1 MSIILHKVKQIL
13 TKAKPVLIPCGWFVL
28 YAIAQIVALKIS
40 VLIALIIA
48 ITILYYVLTHPR
60 VKEITF
66 QHKYTKYL
74 IDISLFFAMI
84 FGLLIISLTMN
95 LRGSDSYNQQNVIE
109 LVKENRWVFLY
120 IIVIAPIFEETIF
133 RYSIINFKT
142 KKTLIVSTIISI
154 VLFVSLHLSGSTS
167 QIKFA
172 IPYAIPTLGLTTSYI
187 ATKDIKCSIIL
198 HMAYNA
204 LSCLGILA
212 MLT

>member
-1 MSIILHKVKQIL
+1 MYSIEKRDIWSTSIRVS
-13 TKAKPVLIPCGWFVL
+13 
-28 YAIAQIVALKIS
+28 S
-40 VLIALIIA
+40 VLIALIMA

-154 VLFVSLHLSGSTS
+154 VLFVSLHLSG
-167 QIKFA
+167 
-172 IPYAIPTLGLTTSYI
+172 
-187 ATKDIKCSIIL
+187 
-198 HMAYNA
+198 
-204 LSCLGILA
+204 
-212 MLT
+212 